1 MVSPIRNNSPVG
13 NDDSIP
19 NWETYQMTDE
29 EQMIWATST
38 MQQAENILFENR
50 QEEEQNEETEF
61 YNRLDNLINTKSK
74 NELSPFG
81 LHASLSGHKYPEARR
96 RIKYFFEDPNER
108 YAFFGSSSSDARSH
122 NLFRCTNGKIY
133 VVHSAYGDLDI
144 FYLSKGELRQ
154 YFDEEPDEMPDFDD
168 PQEVLDLLGEIDSR
182 CENFEVNNEEEQTQ
196 EDISSQQSTPRRI
209 IG

>member
-19 NWETYQMTDE
+19 NWEMYQMTDE
-29 EQMIWATST
+29 EQMIWATAT

-108 YAFFGSSSSDARSH
+108 YAFFDH
-122 NLFRCTNGKIY
+122 Q
-133 VVHSAYGDLDI
+133 VV
-144 FYLSKGELRQ
+144 
-154 YFDEEPDEMPDFDD
+154 MPDHTTC
-168 PQEVLDLLGEIDSR
+168 LDAQMEK
-182 CENFEVNNEEEQTQ
+182 FM
-196 EDISSQQSTPRRI
+196 
-209 IG
+209 

>member
-29 EQMIWATST
+29 EQMIWATAT

-50 QEEEQNEETEF
+50 QEEEEDEETEF

-81 LHASLSGHKYPEARR
+81 LHASLSSHKFPEARR

-122 NLFRCTNGKIY
+122 NLVRCTNGKIY

-144 FYLSKGELRQ
+144 FYLSQGELRQ
-154 YFDEEPDEMPDFDD
+154 YFEEEPDEMPDFDD
-168 PQEVLDLLGEIDSR
+168 PQDVLDLLNEIDSR
-182 CENFEVNNEEEQTQ
+182 WENFEVNNEEEQTQ